1 MYCSKCGKEIA
12 DGIPYCH
19 HCGNKI
25 SQNTH
30 IGTPQPKK
38 GGCGRKIGTAV
49 VVLIMFSAFVN
60 IVRMASEKSDASGTQ
75 PAAST
80 SDTLAKE
87 EPKTKTVEVKRAPI
101 SEYAIYK
108 YPETAAELKK
118 KGFPK
123 MLKKYGVEG
132 IKKINRLMP
141 SVAEKAATNASMDR
155 IIRVDV
161 SDNRSTKEK
170 LVFYADAENN
180 NRIYI
185 TEQELSSDAPVRSNQ
200 EILQVL
206 LPMHE
211 QMCEAIIKKQLTYP
225 STYDKHVFDSI
236 SETQDYTNVIRIA
249 FSAKNAYNIEQDYVA
264 IFRVNDQ
271 SEVVYQDIR
280 EKQ

>member
-19 HCGNKI
+19 HCGNQV
-25 SQNTH
+25 SQNAS
-30 IGTPQPKK
+30 IVTPQPKK
-38 GGCGRKIGTAV
+38 SGCGKKIGTLII
-49 VVLIMFSAFVN
+49 VLIMFSAFMNVLLMETN
-60 IVRMASEKSDASGTQ
+60 QSSDSSTQ
-75 PAAST
+75 TDDSSWDKQAQEA
-80 SDTLAKE
+80 
-87 EPKTKTVEVKRAPI
+87 PKPKTVEVKRAPI
-101 SEYAIYK
+101 SEHAIYK

-123 MLKKYGVEG
+123 MLKKYGVDG
-132 IKKINRLMP
+132 IKKINRLLP
-141 SVAEKAATNASMDR
+141 GVAEKAATNASMDR

-185 TEQELSSDAPVRSNQ
+185 TEQELSSDAPVHSNQ

-206 LPMHE
+206 LPLHE
-211 QMCEAIIKKQLTYP
+211 QMCEAIIKQHLSYP
-225 STYDKHVFDSI
+225 SSYDKHIFDSA

-249 FSAKNAYNIEQDYVA
+249 FSAKNAYNLETDYVA
-264 IFRVNDQ
+264 IFRVNAQ

>member
-19 HCGNKI
+19 HCGNQV
-25 SQNTH
+25 SQNAS
-30 IGTPQPKK
+30 IVTPQRKK
-38 GGCGRKIGTAV
+38 SGCGKKIGTLII
-49 VVLIMFSAFVN
+49 VLIMFSAFVN
-60 IVRMASEKSDASGTQ
+60 IVQMASEKSDAAVSR

-80 SDTLAKE
+80 TEMQAKE
-87 EPKTKTVEVKRAPI
+87 DPKPKTVEVKRASI
-101 SEYAIYK
+101 SEHAIYK

-123 MLKKYGVEG
+123 MLKKYGVDG
-132 IKKINRLMP
+132 IKKINRLLP
-141 SVAEKAATNASMDR
+141 GVAEKAATNTSMDR

-185 TEQELSSDAPVRSNQ
+185 TEQELSSDAPVHSNQ

-206 LPMHE
+206 LPLHE
-211 QMCEAIIKKQLTYP
+211 QMCEAIIKQNLTFP
-225 STYDKHVFDSI
+225 STYDKHIFDSA

-249 FSAKNAYNIEQDYVA
+249 FSAKNAYNLETDYVA
-264 IFRVNDQ
+264 IFRVNAQ

-280 EKQ
+280 EK